1 MADYEAKELG
11 WDDEVEK
18 GEGGGN
24 FVLLPPGDYE
34 FTVESFERAR
44 HPGGEKSPECN
55 KAVLKLR
62 IDSAEGT
69 ALITESL
76 LLYDKMQW
84 KIAEFF
90 LCIGEKE
97 VEGKV
102 RMNWPAAPGAKG
114 KATIEVVAGR
124 DDPSKKFNHVKR
136 YLPYEPKKFEAGKF

>member
-18 GEGGGN
+18 GEGGDY
-24 FVLLPPGDYE
+24 VLLPPGDYE

-62 IDSAEGT
+62 IDSPEGT
-69 ALITESL
+69 TLITESL

-84 KIAEFF
+84 KIAQFF

-97 VEGKV
+97 VDGKV
-102 RMNWPAAPGAKG
+102 KMNWPAVPGAKG
-114 KATIEVVAGR
+114 KATIEVTTDREDA
-124 DDPSKKFNHVKR
+124 SKKYNHVKK
-136 YLPYEPKKFEAGKF
+136 YLPYESKKFEAGKF

>member
-18 GEGGGN
+18 GEGGDY
-24 FVLLPPGDYE
+24 VLLPPGDYE

-62 IDSAEGT
+62 IDSPEGT
-69 ALITESL
+69 TLITESL

-84 KIAEFF
+84 KIAQFF

-97 VEGKV
+97 VDGKV
-102 RMNWPAAPGAKG
+102 KMNWPAVPGAKG
-114 KATIEVVAGR
+114 KATIEVTTDREDA
-124 DDPSKKFNHVKR
+124 SKKYNHVKK